1 VSTTAHDPEPFGPG
15 DLTALPAP
23 GSGKRDRGDVLVV
36 GGARKTPGAAAL
48 TGIAALRVGAG
59 RLTVAVAESVAG
71 AFAVSFPEAGVI
83 GLPETRG
90 GAVAGHAGAD
100 AVADD
105 LDVDVVVVGPGL
117 DDPEEAGALLERLVP
132 AVPERTRVLLDAF
145 ALGALGNQPDLG
157 ESLRDR
163 LILTPNATEAGF
175 LLGKDVD
182 DLPDAM
188 LEVADRYRA
197 VVSGGGMIAE
207 PSGRLRVVQAG
218 GPGLGTSGSGDVL
231 AGAIGGLIARGAE
244 TADAVCWA
252 TYLHARAGD
261 RLAERVGPLGFLA
274 RELADELPA
283 VLARSAT
290 A

>member
-1 VSTTAHDPEPFGPG
+1 MVPQPEPFGPA
-15 DLTALPAP
+15 DLPPLPAP

-83 GLPETRG
+83 GLPETSG
-90 GAVAGHAGAD
+90 GAVAGHGAAA
-100 AVADD
+100 AVEED
-105 LDVDVVVVGPGL
+105 LDVDCIVVGPGL
-117 DDPEEAGALLERLVP
+117 DDPEEAQALLERLLP
-132 AVPERTRVLLDAF
+132 AIPERTTVLLDAY
-145 ALGALGNQPDLG
+145 ALGALGNAPELAEHLKG
-157 ESLRDR
+157 R

-175 LLGKDVD
+175 LLGEEVD
-182 DLPDAM
+182 DLPAAM
-188 LEVADRYRA
+188 RELAARFEA
-197 VVSGGGMIAE
+197 VVSGGGMVVE
-207 PSGRLRVVQAG
+207 PSGRTRAVQAG

-231 AGAIGGLIARGAE
+231 AGAIGGLIARG
-244 TADAVCWA
+244 TGIADGTCWA

-261 RLAERVGPLGFLA
+261 RLAERIGPLGFLA
-274 RELADELPA
+274 RELADELPH
-283 VLARSAT
+283 VLARSAS

>member
-1 VSTTAHDPEPFGPG
+1 MARDPEPFGPG

-117 DDPEEAGALLERLVP
+117 DDPDEAGALLERLVP
-132 AVPERTRVLLDAF
+132 AIPERTRVLLDAF
-145 ALGALGNQPDLG
+145 ALGALGNRPDLG
-157 ESLRDR
+157 KSLRDR

-231 AGAIGGLIARGAE
+231 AGAIGGLLARGAE
-244 TADAVCWA
+244 TAEATCWA

-261 RLAERVGPLGFLA
+261 RLAERIGPLGFLA
-274 RELADELPA
+274 RELADELPL
-283 VLARSAT
+283 VLARSAN

>member
-1 VSTTAHDPEPFGPG
+1 MARDPEPFGPG
-15 DLTALPAP
+15 DLAPLPAP
-23 GSGKRDRGDVLVV
+23 GSGKRDRGDVLVI

-83 GLPETRG
+83 GLPETTG
-90 GAVAGHAGAD
+90 GAVAGRAAAD

-105 LDVDVVVVGPGL
+105 LDVDCLVIGPGL
-117 DDPEEAGALLERLVP
+117 DDPDEAGALLERVLP
-132 AVPERTRVLLDAF
+132 AVPEHTLVLLDAY
-145 ALGALGNQPDLG
+145 ALGALGNAPELG
-157 ESLRDR
+157 ESLKGR
-163 LILTPNATEAGF
+163 LILTPNATEASF
-175 LLGKDVD
+175 LLGEDVD
-182 DLPDAM
+182 DLAEAGPR
-188 LEVADRYRA
+188 VAERFGA
-197 VVSGGGMIAE
+197 VVSGGGMVIE
-207 PSGRLRVVQAG
+207 PSGRIRVVQAG

-231 AGAIGGLIARGAE
+231 AGAIGGLLARGADI
-244 TADAVCWA
+244 ADGTCWA

-261 RLAERVGPLGFLA
+261 RLAETVGPLGFLA
-274 RELADELPA
+274 RELADELPF

>member
-1 VSTTAHDPEPFGPG
+1 MARDPEPFGPG

-117 DDPEEAGALLERLVP
+117 DDPDEAGALLERLVP

-145 ALGALGNQPDLG
+145 ALGALGNRPDLG

-197 VVSGGGMIAE
+197 VVSGGGMVAE
-207 PSGRLRVVQAG
+207 PSGRLRAVQAG

-261 RLAERVGPLGFLA
+261 RLAERIGPLGFLA